1 MKPKVLF
8 YNIVLLLSHISAQW
22 QAYLLAYLQVKKGPD
37 GTTQPL
43 SYYNFQEDLGMT
55 AFQVTIVTG
64 SVYTFTNGF
73 SNLFF
78 GAMADIYPRKWIWL
92 SSCILWSVCT
102 FAESYC

>member
-1 MKPKVLF
+1 
-8 YNIVLLLSHISAQW
+8 
-22 QAYLLAYLQVKKGPD
+22 
-37 GTTQPL
+37 
-43 SYYNFQEDLGMT
+43 MT